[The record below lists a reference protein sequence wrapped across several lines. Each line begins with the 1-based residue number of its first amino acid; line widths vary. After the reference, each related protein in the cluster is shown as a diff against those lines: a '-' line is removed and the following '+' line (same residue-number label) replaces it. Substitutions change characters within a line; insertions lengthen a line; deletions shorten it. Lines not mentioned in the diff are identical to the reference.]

1 MIFKKFETGSSKP
14 KTFYKTSYKDYSVLH
29 GIKLRVSARVVVMER
44 ARERRKLI
52 DQGQSLFSSHK
63 YFWTTFRLGF

>member
-52 DQGQSLFSSHK
+52 DQG
-63 YFWTTFRLGF
+63 